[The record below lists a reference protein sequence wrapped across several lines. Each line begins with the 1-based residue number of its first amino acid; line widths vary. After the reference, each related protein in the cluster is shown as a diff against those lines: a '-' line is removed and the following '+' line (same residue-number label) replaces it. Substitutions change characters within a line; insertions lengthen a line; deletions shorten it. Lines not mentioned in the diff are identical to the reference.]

1 MACFPVAHRVHPPPP
16 QTSLLRSLKPTQ
28 RLVEY
33 MEQLDPCLAPSLT
46 IAERERAKMEE
57 DDDDPPSDE
66 LGEAFGF

>member
-1 MACFPVAHRVHPPPP
+1 MEEDDDDPPSDELGEAFGF
-16 QTSLLRSLKPTQ
+16 QGGGF
-28 RLVEY
+28 
-33 MEQLDPCLAPSLT
+33 SLT